1 MKKITNH
8 LSGIALLT
16 VAALSTSLIAATA
29 PKKED
34 ALFANPVVAKGK
46 GFEIHQNEVED
57 SFIDF
62 KANMASRGQTIPE
75 ADRSLVESNLLQR
88 LIVTKVLIGRANDA
102 DKAKAKEASEKL
114 MTDAKKQF
122 STEELFIQQLKAT
135 GMSLDQ
141 FRSRAFE
148 QTLCEIV
155 IEREVKS
162 NIKISDEDAKNFY
175 EANPARFERPES
187 VRTAHILISTVDK
200 ATQKP
205 ISPEKK
211 KEKEKIAK
219 DVKARADKGEDFAKL
234 VKDFSED
241 TGSKDKGGE
250 YTFSRKEMVPEFETA
265 AFSLKVN
272 QISDIVET
280 RFGYHIIKLLQK
292 IPPEK
297 VAFEKVLPDLKE
309 GLTQQELQKQ
319 MPDYF
324 AKIKKE
330 ANVELVGS
338 AKAEKPAVKPTD
350 APLTKE

>member
-1 MKKITNH
+1 MKKITNN
-8 LSGIALLT
+8 LRGIALLT
-16 VAALSTSLIAATA
+16 VMALSTSLIAATA

-88 LIVTKVLIGRANDA
+88 LIITKVLIGRANDA

-162 NIKISDEDAKNFY
+162 NIKISDEEAKIFY

-205 ISPEKK
+205 ISTEKK

-250 YTFSRKEMVPEFETA
+250 YTFSKKEMVPEFETA

-297 VAFEKVLPDLKE
+297 VAFDKVLPDLKE

-338 AKAEKPAVKPTD
+338 AKTEKPAVKPAD
-350 APLTKE
+350 APLTK

>member
-1 MKKITNH
+1 MKKITNN
-8 LSGIALLT
+8 LRGIALLT
-16 VAALSTSLIAATA
+16 VMALSTSLIAATA

-162 NIKISDEDAKNFY
+162 NIKISDEEAKKFY

-250 YTFSRKEMVPEFETA
+250 YTFSKKEMVPEFETA

-297 VAFEKVLPDLKE
+297 VAFDKVLPDLKE

-330 ANVELVGS
+330 ANVELAGS
-338 AKAEKPAVKPTD
+338 AKTEKPPVKPAD
-350 APLTKE
+350 APLTK